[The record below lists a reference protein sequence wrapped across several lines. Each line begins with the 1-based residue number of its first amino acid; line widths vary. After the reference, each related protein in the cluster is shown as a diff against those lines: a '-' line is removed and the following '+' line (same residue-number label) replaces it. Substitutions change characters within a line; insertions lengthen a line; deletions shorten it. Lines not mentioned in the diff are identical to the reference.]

1 MYRPQFQVCIEQCHA
16 CALACDGG
24 VAAIDAGAWTR
35 LAIDCAQVC
44 RLLAGMLSRG
54 SDSILPVGELC
65 ETLCRECARACRTQV
80 SGACAEIAVAC
91 DACAAECH
99 RMLASL
105 RHGGEEKPTGGP
117 YAG

>member
-1 MYRPQFQVCIEQCHA
+1 MYRPQFQACIEQCHA
-16 CALACDGG
+16 CALACDRSV
-24 VAAIDAGAWTR
+24 VAIGAGTWSV

-44 RLLAGMLSRG
+44 RLLASLLSRG
-54 SDSILPVGELC
+54 SAGVAPVGGLC
-65 ETLCRECARACRTQV
+65 ETVCRDCARACRTQV
-80 SGACAEIAVAC
+80 SGASAEIAVAC

>member
-16 CALACDGG
+16 CALACDRCV
-24 VAAIDAGAWTR
+24 VAIGAGTR
-35 LAIDCAQVC
+35 SVLAIDCAQAC
-44 RLLAGMLSRG
+44 RLLAGLLARG
-54 SDSILPVGELC
+54 SASIAPVGELC
-65 ETLCRECARACRTQV
+65 ESLCRRCAQACRAHP
-80 SGACAEIAVAC
+80 SGTCAEMAAAC